1 MTYRFD
7 MPSSFNYL
15 LQRELDV
22 RICLILHVYKLAF
35 AIVELI
41 LKHSEFLR
49 WDNADAKSVFHLPFT
64 LDGDKSLC
72 DVSLNIWMNV
82 ESELIDTHLVDK
94 VRNLILKDLSKQH
107 T

>member
-7 MPSSFNYL
+7 MPSSFDYL
-15 LQRELDV
+15 LQRELYIG
-22 RICLILHVYKLAF
+22 ICLVLHVYKLTF

-49 WDNADAKSVFHLPFT
+49 WNNADTKTVFHLPLT
-64 LDGDKSLC
+64 LDGDKSLS
-72 DVSLNIWMNV
+72 DISFNVWMNI
-82 ESELIDTHLVDK
+82 ERELVDTYL
-94 VRNLILKDLSKQH
+94 VNEVGNLILKNLGKEH